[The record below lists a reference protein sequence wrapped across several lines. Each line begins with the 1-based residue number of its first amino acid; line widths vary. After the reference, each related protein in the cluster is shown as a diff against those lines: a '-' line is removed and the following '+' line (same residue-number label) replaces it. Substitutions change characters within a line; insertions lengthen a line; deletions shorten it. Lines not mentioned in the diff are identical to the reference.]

1 MKKIVLFISA
11 GIIIS
16 SSFTSC
22 KKSYTC
28 ECINTTGKES
38 TSTIIAT
45 NRTEAQKNC
54 DEKGLLGHCKIK

>member
-1 MKKIVLFISA
+1 MRKLVMFITA

-16 SSFTSC
+16 TVFPSC

-28 ECINTTGKES
+28 ECINTMGKES
-38 TSTIIAT
+38 TSTVTAT
-45 NRTEAQKNC
+45 NRTEAQRNC